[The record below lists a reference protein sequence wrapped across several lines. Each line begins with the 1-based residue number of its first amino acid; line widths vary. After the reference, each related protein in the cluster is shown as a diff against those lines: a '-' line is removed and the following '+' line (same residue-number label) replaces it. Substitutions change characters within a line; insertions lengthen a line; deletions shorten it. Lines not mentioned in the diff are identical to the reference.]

1 MALGNIAGSNIFN
14 IAFILGLC
22 SQVSPLASSGI
33 GLVNFMVMI
42 AAALVL
48 FIFGKDCKISRG
60 EGAFLF
66 LCFVAYTWYLIA
78 NQIA

>member
-1 MALGNIAGSNIFN
+1 MGIVFGADYLVTGAVSIARKY
-14 IAFILGLC
+14 
-22 SQVSPLASSGI
+22 
-33 GLVNFMVMI
+33 I

-66 LCFVAYTWYLIA
+66 LCFVAYNWYLIS